1 MRKCLFGIEGRIKMT
16 ANHRYFEILC
26 ALAASDELAASEL
39 AELNEHSL
47 ACFSCK
53 KRLNELARI
62 KGYLLL
68 SHAFTLRK
76 GRMPQG
82 MQERFIVRAIKEGV
96 PLKSPS
102 SATVGAL
109 GLASALFAIL
119 LATAGVVKTGPFSRD
134 AVDTSHFDAAQLSK
148 PAPLA
153 TQTAPESAM
162 TRVQTRRDR
171 SRGAKSKIAHV
182 EKARTA
188 LPARVDTFEN
198 RYFAAGISAS
208 RFTLATMSFDMGRL
222 SSLPYTPSRFR
233 LSAPPALIRDSALQL
248 LAASDRSVSNPI
260 PSEFTFATPA
270 AHPILDIDPSRMPP
284 ILALRGAPLKFHVA
298 ESVTQ

>member
-1 MRKCLFGIEGRIKMT
+1 LRECLFGIEGRVKMT

-26 ALAASDELAASEL
+26 ALAASDELAGSEL

-47 ACFSCK
+47 ACVSCK
-53 KRLNELARI
+53 NRLNEMARI
-62 KGYLLL
+62 NAYLLL

-82 MQERFIVRAIKEGV
+82 MQERFIARAIKEGV

-102 SATVGAL
+102 IGKVGAL

-119 LATAGVVKTGPFSRD
+119 LVTAGVVKTGPFSRNT
-134 AVDTSHFDAAQLSK
+134 VDTSHFDAAQLSK
-148 PAPLA
+148 PAPLTSQM
-153 TQTAPESAM
+153 TQDSTM
-162 TRVQTRRDR
+162 GLVQKRRDR
-171 SRGAKSKIAHV
+171 SRGAKSKISHV
-182 EKARTA
+182 GKAQPT
-188 LPARVDTFEN
+188 LPAGVDIFEN
-198 RYFAAGISAS
+198 HYFAAGLSAPH
-208 RFTLATMSFDMGRL
+208 FTLATMSSDMGRL

-248 LAASDRSVSNPI
+248 LAASDLSVANPI

-270 AHPILDIDPSRMPP
+270 AHPVLDIDPSRMPP
-284 ILALRGAPLKFHVA
+284 ILALRGTPLKFHLA